1 MTLDEAV
8 AAQKPLVQRLLDGVA
23 AIGADPPGITRD
35 AYGQGENAAHD
46 VIRKAGEALGMQ
58 ASIDAGANLSLRW
71 AAEKPEAPPI
81 IIGSHLD
88 SIVQGGN
95 FDGAAGVI
103 AGIGAVAAL
112 RAAGITPR
120 RDIEV
125 LALRC
130 EEAVWFGLGLIGSR
144 CLLARLPPGALELR
158 HARTGKTLAES
169 IAAAGGDPSQL
180 RHGKPLR
187 DPAAIGAYL
196 EVHIEQAPQL
206 IEADAPIAICRANPG
221 NLRHP
226 FIRIK
231 GEDAHTGLPHRFRR
245 DAALAGADLS
255 LSLEKL
261 WLAEEAAGRP
271 MAVTIGRF
279 HTPADRHSLTAVSG
293 DFELSLDLRAY
304 DAAHLVALEAKLQ
317 EIVADV
323 ASRRGV
329 TITLGERSSA
339 APGLMDPGLMVGLA
353 DAATA
358 CGITAPHL
366 HSPGTHDANNFAAV
380 GIKTAMLL
388 VRNQNGSHNPHEAME
403 TDDLMAAISVLTK
416 FSVARLER
424 EKGSGDGFQEFFR
437 Y

>member
-1 MTLDEAV
+1 MKLNEAI
-8 AAQKPLVQRLLDGVA
+8 AAQKPLVQSLLDGVA

-35 AYGQGENAAHD
+35 AYGRGENAAHD
-46 VIRKAGEALGMQ
+46 LIRKAGEALGMQ
-58 ASIDAGANLSLRW
+58 AGIDAGANLSLRW
-71 AAEKPEAPPI
+71 AAKKPEAPPI

-112 RAAGITPR
+112 RAAGMTPR

-169 IAAAGGDPSQL
+169 IAAAGGDPAKL
-180 RHGKPLR
+180 KHGKPLR

-206 IEADAPIAICRANPG
+206 IEADVPIAICLANPG

-255 LSLEKL
+255 LCLEKL

-304 DAAHLVALEAKLQ
+304 DAAHLVALEARLQ

-323 ASRRGV
+323 AKRRGV
-329 TITLGERSSA
+329 SITLGERSSA
-339 APGLMDPGLMVGLA
+339 APGLMDASLMDGLA
-353 DAATA
+353 KAATA
-358 CGITAPHL
+358 CGINAARL
-366 HSPGTHDANNFAAV
+366 HSPGTHDANNFAAAGV
-380 GIKTAMLL
+380 KTGMLL
-388 VRNQNGSHNPHEAME
+388 VRNQNGSHNPHEAMD
-403 TDDLMAAISVLTK
+403 TDDLMAAIAVAARVL
-416 FSVARLER
+416 A
-424 EKGSGDGFQEFFR
+424 
-437 Y
+437 

>member
-1 MTLDEAV
+1 MTLDDAI
-8 AAQKPLVQRLLDGVA
+8 AAQKPLVQSLLDGVA

-35 AYGQGENAAHD
+35 AYGRGENAAHD
-46 VIRKAGEALGMQ
+46 LIRKAGEALGMQ
-58 ASIDAGANLSLRW
+58 AGIDAGANLSLRW
-71 AAEKPEAPPI
+71 AAKKPEAPPI

-169 IAAAGGDPSQL
+169 IAAAGGDPAKL
-180 RHGKPLR
+180 KHGKPLR

-206 IEADAPIAICRANPG
+206 IEADVPIAICLANPG

-255 LSLEKL
+255 LCLEKL
-261 WLAEEAAGRP
+261 WLEEEAAGRP

-304 DAAHLVALEAKLQ
+304 DAAHLVALEARLQ

-323 ASRRGV
+323 AKRRGV
-329 TITLGERSSA
+329 SITLGERSSA
-339 APGLMDPGLMVGLA
+339 APGLMDASLMDGLA
-353 DAATA
+353 KAATA
-358 CGITAPHL
+358 CGINAARL
-366 HSPGTHDANNFAAV
+366 HSPGTHDANNFAAAGV
-380 GIKTAMLL
+380 KTGMLL
-388 VRNQNGSHNPHEAME
+388 VQNQNGSHNPHEAMD
-403 TDDLMAAISVLTK
+403 TDDLMAAIAVAARVL
-416 FSVARLER
+416 A
-424 EKGSGDGFQEFFR
+424 
-437 Y
+437 